1 MEGAVHMEKEDY
13 IKLIRVAEGIMKL
26 EAASKIISGHEL
38 DEGECYQVYFLWE
51 VLRSNAGEKYR
62 LAKDLEQDS
71 MNYSAFA
78 RIIENVDMS
87 AEEKYAAL
95 MG

>member
-1 MEGAVHMEKEDY
+1 
-13 IKLIRVAEGIMKL
+13 
-26 EAASKIISGHEL
+26 
-38 DEGECYQVYFLWE
+38 VYFLWE